1 MSVSDDNKG
10 TRTSNG
16 GRVITKDSTK
26 KDEKE
31 IKKMLK
37 KAARKT
43 SGIDFDRLN
52 PENYTSDFERK
63 LRRSKL
69 INQIVFISAGVM
81 AVLVIVII
89 VLLLTGICAITFK
102 SPSDDI
108 AVVKTVCTKD
118 DIAKFNKMYY
128 DQGNERNDG
137 GNNGSYVEQFALL
150 LNDIRSRDDYDRD
163 YACLNMAAY
172 AARYSDNAID
182 DQLGIADKLA
192 ELEKT
197 GDAYIPAELTFRTTS
212 TELKERAESMR
223 EWLKTLEESDAEE
236 IPAEY

>member
-10 TRTSNG
+10 VRTNNE

-52 PENYTSDFERK
+52 PENYTSDFEK
-63 LRRSKL
+63 TLKRSKL
-69 INQIVFISAGVM
+69 INRVVFASAGI
-81 AVLVIVII
+81 LVAFVVVVI
-89 VLLLTGICAITFK
+89 VLLLTGVCAITFK
-102 SPSDDI
+102 SPRDDI

-118 DIAKFNKMYY
+118 DIAKFNEMYY

-150 LNDIRSRDDYDRD
+150 LNDIRSRDDYNRD

-182 DQLGIADKLA
+182 DQLDIANKLA
-192 ELEKT
+192 ELEKA
-197 GDAYIPAELTFRTTS
+197 GGAYIPAELTFRTTS

-223 EWLKTLEESDAEE
+223 EWLKSLEESDAEE